1 MTTGSV
7 CHFVMVSCGHHHHW
21 PQTSLGL
28 QNRGG
33 CPRLLSLLCG
43 RLDFMVTA
51 EVEREVVIPHFS
63 PASAMVLP
71 QLRFRS

>member
-21 PQTSLGL
+21 PPTSLGL
-28 QNRGG
+28 QNRG
-33 CPRLLSLLCG
+33 CLRLLSLLCG
-43 RLDFMVTA
+43 RLDFVVTA

-63 PASAMVLP
+63 TAPAMVPL
-71 QLRFRS
+71 QLLFRS